1 MSSTLDDTIKC
12 EPYDKIC
19 MWNLMKTLLKL
30 SVIYLI
36 IYKSVLKVKLKI
48 SSRYTMGMDIE
59 RNNSKEE
66 GSVPITLSTS
76 LHNTR
81 NKSTEK
87 MVVT

>member
-1 MSSTLDDTIKC
+1 
-12 EPYDKIC
+12 
-19 MWNLMKTLLKL
+19 
-30 SVIYLI
+30 
-36 IYKSVLKVKLKI
+36 
-48 SSRYTMGMDIE
+48 MGMEIE

-66 GSVPITLSTS
+66 GSVPVVLSTI